1 MNCTL
6 IQELEVD
13 QVEWLDTDASEDE
26 DYIPQFP
33 HQQEQ
38 EQRFLTIPLI
48 KNYFL
53 QQTNHI
59 SGSSMSS
66 SDSSH
71 IEEDIQ
77 SEGEQDKRINSLG
90 WDINRKLSSSSSSSD
105 TPFDKV
111 HRAIDKTVDNGI
123 ERVDIR

>member
-1 MNCTL
+1 MNYTS
-6 IQELEVD
+6 IQGLEAD

-26 DYIPQFP
+26 DYLPQFP
-33 HQQEQ
+33 HQQQ
-38 EQRFLTIPLI
+38 QSFPTKASI

-53 QQTNHI
+53 QQTNYI

-66 SDSSH
+66 SDSSLV
-71 IEEDIQ
+71 EEEMR
-77 SEGEQDKRINSLG
+77 SEDEQEKRINSVG
-90 WDINRKLSSSSSSSD
+90 WDINRNYRKLSSD

-111 HRAIDKTVDNGI
+111 HRAIDKTIDDGI